1 MYFYLI
7 FHELKITYEKRTFSL
22 HTLSLSISRKHSK
35 PVFVLCGKT
44 KEKRFVQACVSES
57 SSAAFFC
64 AQNIKLFHQCGC
76 FCTKM
81 LNRWNR

>member
-35 PVFVLCGKT
+35 PVFVCWKNER
-44 KEKRFVQACVSES
+44 KEIVQACVSD
-57 SSAAFFC
+57 SSADFFGTKL
-64 AQNIKLFHQCGC
+64 KLFHQCGC
-76 FCTKM
+76 FCTKNAQQM
-81 LNRWNR
+81 E